1 MNIPVQTVQQ
11 EQDQKKEIT
20 LKKKFQHKRKTFES
34 SYSNKSS
41 EEETSSSPEEGET
54 VTVDAKEYKI
64 FKMWRK
70 RMMRFHKHKHHFHG
84 MMPPFGSF
92 GMPPCH
98 PHHHGRPHF
107 HGMPEHVPNW
117 WD

>member
-54 VTVDAKEYKI
+54 VTVDAKEGTFEHGGYKFI
-64 FKMWRK
+64 IVDLP
-70 RMMRFHKHKHHFHG
+70 G
-84 MMPPFGSF
+84 T
-92 GMPPCH
+92 
-98 PHHHGRPHF
+98 
-107 HGMPEHVPNW
+107 
-117 WD
+117 